1 MSPSPSRVLFVSSES
16 RPFASTGG
24 LSDVSGAL
32 PDALNRSGWAV
43 DRVLPLYRRVR
54 EGEARGDYRL
64 EATPHVLSIP
74 MGHEIVE
81 AEVFETVFEGTPTY
95 FINHEEYFDRT
106 ELYALPHR
114 EYRDNFTRFV
124 FFQKA
129 VVALLDALGHV
140 HDFLH
145 LNDWQTGLIPLF
157 LEKGIQGTGRE
168 RRERTLLT
176 IHNLAYQGVYSA
188 RHLFETNLPGNLLDA
203 YPSLEYYGKIN
214 MLKAGI
220 IGADR
225 VNTVS
230 PTYAREILTPEFGC
244 GLEGVLNAL
253 PHPVAGVV
261 NGVDTRLWDPETDTR
276 LIAGYSANSLRGK
289 ESCKKEL
296 LREFGLSYERDQ
308 PLFVMISRLV
318 EQKGFDLLA
327 ETIEPLMSLPVRMI
341 VLGSGQESYQNAAR
355 EWAEK
360 WPDRFAAHIGFDADL
375 SHRIEA
381 GGDFFLMPS
390 RFEPCGLNQLYSL
403 RYGTLPI
410 VNATG
415 GLKDTVTDLRSSP
428 REGTGYLM
436 NAYTPEAFLDC
447 VREAVSLYH
456 EKTTLRAAR
465 QRGMRKDVSWDPT
478 ARAYRELYGEI
489 LADPS

>member
-32 PDALNRSGWAV
+32 PEALNRSGLAV

-54 EGEARGDYRL
+54 EGEVRGDYRL

-81 AEVFETVFEGTPTY
+81 AEVFLSEFGGTRTY

-106 ELYALPHR
+106 ELYALSHR

-129 VVALLDALGHV
+129 VVALVDALGGV
-140 HDFLH
+140 YDLLH
-145 LNDWQTGLIPLF
+145 LNDWQTGLIPLL
-157 LEKGIQGTGRE
+157 LEKGIQGTGRD
-168 RRERTLLT
+168 RREHVLFT
-176 IHNLAYQGVYSA
+176 IHNLAYQGIYPS
-188 RHLFETNLPGNLLDA
+188 RNLFETNLPGNMLNA
-203 YPSLEYYGKIN
+203 YPSLEYYGQIN
-214 MLKAGI
+214 FMKAGLV
-220 IGADR
+220 GADR

-230 PTYAREILTPEFGC
+230 PSYAREVLTQDFGC

-253 PHPVAGVV
+253 PYPVAGIV
-261 NGVDTRLWDPETDTR
+261 NGVDTREWNPETDTA
-276 LIAGYSANSLRGK
+276 LVAGYSAKSLKGK

-296 LREFGLSYERDQ
+296 LKEFGLTYTREQ
-308 PLFVMISRLV
+308 PLFVMISRMV

-327 ETIEPLMSLPVRMI
+327 DAIENLMALPIQLI
-341 VLGSGQESYQNAAR
+341 VLGSGQEDYQLAAR
-355 EWAEK
+355 TWAET
-360 WPDRFAAHIGFDADL
+360 WPDHFAAKIGFDPDL

-415 GLKDTVTDLRSSP
+415 GLKDTVSDIRTSP
-428 REGTGYLM
+428 HEGTGYLM
-436 NAYTPEAFLDC
+436 NAYTPEALLDC
-447 VREAVSLYH
+447 VREAISLYH
-456 EKTTLRAAR
+456 RKTNFRAAR
-465 QRGMRKDVSWDPT
+465 QRGMRRDVSWDHT
-478 ARAYRELYGEI
+478 ANAYRDLYADI
-489 LADPS
+489 LTDNL